1 MAADPRHNFR
11 GKNIKL
17 HAKEKQCPN
26 TLIMKLNIRQNFA
39 AILSTFALF
48 PTDKLEK
55 KRN

>member
-1 MAADPRHNFR
+1 MATDPRHNFR
-11 GKNIKL
+11 EKNIEL

-26 TLIMKLNIRQNFA
+26 TLVMKLNIRQNFA

-55 KRN
+55 KHN